1 MASSTI
7 TLSFKN
13 NKRGNLAESSSQTKL
28 EYRFHHK
35 TLQILKGRFPKKYL
49 WEIFRSNQIYSTGF
63 SSCGRPIS
71 ISTHGNT
78 HTIVSS
84 NDTHYQQR
92 ASQSY
97 YLYFGVYRS
106 QYIVPTTTLQ
116 EFTRLN
122 SQSVFRFFLRG
133 VRIETTQPLR
143 TAVALLHG
151 IHVWIV
157 RSRKKDFYFF

>member
-1 MASSTI
+1 M
-7 TLSFKN
+7 
-13 NKRGNLAESSSQTKL
+13 AESSSQTKL

-35 TLQILKGRFPKKYL
+35 TQQILKGRFPKKYL
-49 WEIFRSNQIYSTGF
+49 WEIFRSNPIYSTGF
-63 SSCGRPIS
+63 SSCGRPVS

-122 SQSVFRFFLRG
+122 SQSVFRFFFERSQN
-133 VRIETTQPLR
+133 RDD
-143 TAVALLHG
+143 TAFENCSCLATWYTCLDSK
-151 IHVWIV
+151 I
-157 RSRKKDFYFF
+157 KKKRFIFF

>member
-7 TLSFKN
+7 TLKFKN
-13 NKRGNLAESSSQTKL
+13 NKKRGNVAKSSSQTNAVQRLQVPPQKL
-28 EYRFHHK
+28 YEYSR
-35 TLQILKGRFPKKYL
+35 GRFPNKLCGGTFLGKIQFLNLLY
-49 WEIFRSNQIYSTGF
+49 WF

-71 ISTHGNT
+71 ISTHRNT

-84 NDTHYQQR
+84 NNKHYQQR

-116 EFTRLN
+116 EFTSNLD
-122 SQSVFRFFLRG
+122 SQSFFL
-133 VRIETTQPLR
+133 
-143 TAVALLHG
+143 
-151 IHVWIV
+151 
-157 RSRKKDFYFF
+157 FFF